1 MSEAERKQIEA
12 MALWEAEEA
21 RRALALLRSK
31 ADQWIAS
38 HDLVSR
44 MLGHAKRGLA
54 TLVVD
59 PDSGINRRN
68 LENAAPSF
76 GEAMSID
83 AIFALDD
90 ALEAAYLRLKKAE
103 TAKKE
108 LGFN

>member
-1 MSEAERKQIEA
+1 MSEAEQKQIEA
-12 MALWEAEEA
+12 MVLWEAEEA
-21 RRALALLRSK
+21 KRVLALLRSK

-54 TLVVD
+54 TMIVD
-59 PDSGINRRN
+59 PDSRMERLN
-68 LENAAPSF
+68 LESAAPSI
-76 GEAMSID
+76 GEAMNID

-90 ALEAAYLRLKKAE
+90 ALKAACLRLKKAE